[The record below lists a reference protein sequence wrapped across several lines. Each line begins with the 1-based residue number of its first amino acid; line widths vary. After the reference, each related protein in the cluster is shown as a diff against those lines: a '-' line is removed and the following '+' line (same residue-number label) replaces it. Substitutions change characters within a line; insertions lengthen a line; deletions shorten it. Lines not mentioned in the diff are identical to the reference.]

1 MDDILKRNIAEDTI
15 RQKEIAKQMAKQMI
29 MQKQQTNVQLVSV
42 EDKARSDVTSKNQK
56 LDSML
61 SDRDS
66 SKSEFDKYIVKMDGV
81 ITTGISEILT
91 GKDRIATD
99 SMLDYMN
106 MDDIIPVLAERPDI
120 LDASQD
126 MAAALTDKDANIS
139 KFYDQIKD
147 KVQQYKEEKV
157 ITGEEHY
164 EDSDAEFVFNDHDQ
178 DDFDNNDTGYLDDK
192 PPYDLNAFINFKD
205 TFVDYFNHKKHSG
218 SNDLKNGLQGQM
230 NAVVQEQY
238 NQLQGFEGWNG
249 DNVGV
254 GAGADNEGHP
264 KVYQGINDKLYD
276 SGNEWQTD
284 QNSQFMFIQKLCP
297 KGMMGA
303 IMLAFLV
310 AQQAMQENMKGPA
323 SDVYMT
329 SATVSRISQF
339 SSAMKKMDSTDDNG
353 KKISPVYV
361 RDPDDPTGQKWKE
374 EPNPTPEQYA
384 EWVLANAKE
393 RQPIGT
399 KDGQPVY
406 ACGTTDTAAKNLIDF
421 IKQGAR
427 IFGSNLDYKFAG
439 FPSDPANINKND
451 WHEFANSVG
460 EAYRS
465 LMGTTTNGDRNNKDG
480 IVAQWLKK
488 NDPNNASAILQIL
501 NSEDSYNI
509 YKGTGQDAFAQYN
522 SAKDGLAANLST
534 STAALN
540 LGQSQQNALLTAY
553 YGFSKSCADN
563 MIEIARKTG

>member
-1 MDDILKRNIAEDTI
+1 MDDILKGNIAENTI

-42 EDKARSDVTSKNQK
+42 DEKARSDVTSKNQK
-56 LDSML
+56 LDSIL

-66 SKSEFDKYIVKMDGV
+66 SKSEFYKYMVKIDGV
-81 ITTGISEILT
+81 MTTGISEILT

-99 SMLDYMN
+99 SMLDSMN

-205 TFVDYFNHKKHSG
+205 TFVDYFNHRKHS
-218 SNDLKNGLQGQM
+218 SPNDLKNGLQGQI
-230 NAVVQEQY
+230 NALVQEQS
-238 NQLQGFEGWNG
+238 NQLQGVEGWNG
-249 DNVGV
+249 DNFGV
-254 GAGADNEGHP
+254 GSGADNDGHP
-264 KVYQGINDKLYD
+264 KVYRGINDKLYGSD
-276 SGNEWQTD
+276 SDFQED

-329 SATVSRISQF
+329 SATVSRLSQF
-339 SSAMKKMDSTDDNG
+339 SSAMKKMDATDDNG

-361 RDPDDPTGQKWKE
+361 KNKDQEWVE

-384 EWVLANAKE
+384 EWVLANAKAP
-393 RQPIGT
+393 QSIG
-399 KDGQPVY
+399 KDDKGNYKYV
-406 ACGTTDTAAKNLIDF
+406 CGTTDTAAKNLIDF

-439 FPSDPANINKND
+439 FPSNPADINKD
-451 WHEFANSVG
+451 EWHDCATSIG
-460 EAYRS
+460 DAYRS
-465 LMGTTTNGDRNNKDG
+465 LMGTNTNGNGKNKDG
-480 IVAQWLKK
+480 IIVTWLKK

-509 YKGTGQDAFAQYN
+509 YKGTGQEAFAQYN

-553 YGFSKSCADN
+553 YGFSKNITDN
-563 MIEIARKTG
+563 MTEIARKTG